1 VTAARVEE
9 APGRTRGNRPPT
21 VPTDYLPEASWQGSR
36 VEFPTPPRRRP
47 LVLAAAVVDVV
58 IALMLVALAW
68 WWWHRGVI
76 VTMRHG
82 VAMNRVEGRWWAAAT
97 GAVTLAGLLLLDAGR
112 RVMSEASRQHSR

>member
-1 VTAARVEE
+1 M
-9 APGRTRGNRPPT
+9 T
-21 VPTDYLPEASWQGSR
+21 VGVAMRHEHVLADPVVFEVPADYLPEVSWQGSG
-36 VEFPTPPRRRP
+36 VEFATPRRRP
-47 LVLAAAVVDVV
+47 LLVAAVLIDVV
-58 IALMLVALAW
+58 VALVLVGLAW

-76 VTMRHG
+76 VTVRRG